1 MEPSSLGKAS
11 CIVLG
16 LEMGW
21 CAVVMVAL
29 LIMHSGSL
37 LTFNQSFMV
46 LTVPVIGVL
55 AALGLLCGLAGGF
68 APNPDKT
75 LSWIGTAINGIVLTA
90 MMILLAL

>member
-16 LEMGW
+16 VEAGW
-21 CAVVMVAL
+21 CAVVMVLL

-37 LTFNQSFMV
+37 LTFNQSFGV
-46 LTVPVIGVL
+46 LTMPVVGVL
-55 AALGLLCGLAGGF
+55 SFLGLLCGLAGGF
-68 APNPDKT
+68 AQNPDKT

-90 MMILLAL
+90 MILLAL